1 MVLTNFQ
8 WYVIAINIVA
18 FLVYTIDFQI
28 YIHGGDGIKPAV
40 LCNLVTICGG
50 AMGTLAAEVLWDR
63 KINKQNAQSRIYTLV
78 WLILQVAF
86 FWSIW
91 GPNHETVKAHA
102 LAFYNEH
109 RILCIYYAVINLV
122 TFVVFAIDK
131 VKAMMDAWRIREVI
145 LLGLCLLGG
154 GIGGILAMDI
164 CNHKVNSMHFM
175 VGVPLLICAHL
186 VLIICIAVGSI

>member
-1 MVLTNFQ
+1 MTLTNFQ

-28 YIHGGDGIKPAV
+28 YNHGGDGIKPAV

-50 AMGTLAAEVLWDR
+50 ALGTLVAEVLWDR
-63 KINKQNAQSRIYTLV
+63 KINKVNAQSRIYTLV
-78 WLILQVAF
+78 WLILQAAF

-102 LAFYNEH
+102 LTFYNEH
-109 RILCIYYAVINLV
+109 KILCIYYATINLV

-131 VKAMMDAWRIREVI
+131 IKAMMGAWRIREVI

-154 GIGGILAMDI
+154 GVGGMLAMDI
-164 CNHKVNSMHFM
+164 CNHKVKSMHFM

-186 VLIICIAVGSI
+186 VLIAFIAVGAI